1 LVAQNAN
8 CINLYV
14 NDKYQHI
21 NVLIEKIK
29 NKNTEA
35 LSELFD
41 FYKPLILSS
50 IKRCIAKE
58 PKLSE
63 YREDMLQES
72 FFVLEKLVNDYDPDL
87 TYFSYFISTRID
99 INLFRKCQHLIE
111 SNEIVDMSEKY
122 EAIDSDPFNRLE
134 TKIVLDDAI
143 DLLNEKQKEAIQLYF
158 FENLDQNKAAERL
171 GIKQAAFSKRLTRAL
186 ENLKMILGEDFLS
199 F

>member
-1 LVAQNAN
+1 M
-8 CINLYV
+8 

-21 NVLIEKIK
+21 NILIEKIK
-29 NKNTEA
+29 NKNTDA
-35 LSELFD
+35 LAELFD

-50 IKRCIAKE
+50 VKRCIAKE

-111 SNEIVDMSEKY
+111 SNEIVDMLEKY
-122 EAIDSDPFNRLE
+122 EAVDSDPFNKLE

>member
-1 LVAQNAN
+1 
-8 CINLYV
+8 V

-21 NVLIEKIK
+21 NNLIEKIK
-29 NKNTEA
+29 NKNTVA
-35 LSELFD
+35 LTELFD

-50 IKRCIAKE
+50 IKRCVAKE
-58 PKLSE
+58 PKFSE
-63 YREDMLQES
+63 HREDMLQES

-111 SNEIVDMSEKY
+111 SNEVVDMAEKY
-122 EAIDSDPFNRLE
+122 EGVDSDPFNKLE
-134 TKIVLDDAI
+134 TKIVLDDVI

>member
-1 LVAQNAN
+1 
-8 CINLYV
+8 V

-21 NVLIEKIK
+21 NILIEKIK

-63 YREDMLQES
+63 YREDMLQEG

-122 EAIDSDPFNRLE
+122 EGVETDPFNKLE

-143 DLLNEKQKEAIQLYF
+143 DLLNEKQKEAIHLYF

>member
-1 LVAQNAN
+1 M
-8 CINLYV
+8 

-21 NVLIEKIK
+21 NELIAKIK
-29 NKNTEA
+29 NKNTDA

-41 FYKPLILSS
+41 FYKPLFLSS

-58 PKLSE
+58 PKFSE

-111 SNEIVDMSEKY
+111 SNEIIEICEKY
-122 EAIDSDPFNRLE
+122 EAVDNDPFNTLE

-143 DLLNEKQKEAIQLYF
+143 DMLNEKQKEAIQLYF
-158 FENLDQNKAAERL
+158 FENLDQNKAAEIL
-171 GIKQAAFSKRLTRAL
+171 GIKQAAFSKRLARAL
-186 ENLKMILGEDFLS
+186 ENLKAILGEDFLS

>member
-1 LVAQNAN
+1 MVAQNAN

>member
-1 LVAQNAN
+1 MVAQNAN

-21 NVLIEKIK
+21 NILIEKIK

-122 EAIDSDPFNRLE
+122 EGIETDPFNRLE

-143 DLLNEKQKEAIQLYF
+143 DLLNEKQKEAIHLYF

-186 ENLKMILGEDFLS
+186 ENLKMILGEDFLY

>member
-1 LVAQNAN
+1 
-8 CINLYV
+8 V
-14 NDKYQHI
+14 NDKYQRI
-21 NVLIEKIK
+21 NELIYRIK
-29 NKNTEA
+29 NKDTDA

-41 FYKPLILSS
+41 FYKPLFFSS
-50 IKRCIAKE
+50 IRRCIAKE
-58 PKLSE
+58 PKFSE
-63 YREDMLQES
+63 YKEDMLQES

-111 SNEIVDMSEKY
+111 SNEIIDICEKY
-122 EAIDSDPFNRLE
+122 EAVVSDPFSTLE

-143 DLLNEKQKEAIQLYF
+143 DILNEKQKEAIHLYF
-158 FENLDQNKAAERL
+158 FENLDQNKAAEIL

-186 ENLKMILGEDFLS
+186 ENLKLILGEDFLS